1 MDRDRGRACGV
12 RDRCE
17 RDRAVRSAAAE
28 RNAGVGDHR
37 RVAGRGGH
45 GEAAGRCFDIADGE
59 RNRGRGGVFVGRLIR
74 HVRDGRQIVHRVDR
88 DVERVGGDAAV
99 GVGDLNRDRGRTR
112 SVGDRCER
120 DRAIGSA
127 AAQRDARIR
136 DHRRVAGSGGHG
148 EATGR
153 RFDIADGE
161 RNRGR
166 GCVFV
171 GGLVGNVRDGRQIV
185 DRIDRDVE
193 RVGGD
198 AAVGV
203 GDLDRDRGRAGRVG
217 DRCEGDRAVGAA
229 AAQRDAAVGD
239 HRRVA
244 GGGGDNEAGG
254 RCFEITD
261 GERNGGRRGIFVRG
275 LIGDVRDGGQI
286 VDRIDRDVERV
297 GGDASISVGDLDR
310 DRGRASGVRDGCERD
325 RAIRS
330 ATAERDAGVGD
341 HGRVAGR
348 GGDGEAAGGRF
359 DIADGEWN
367 GRRGGVFVGRLI
379 RHVRDGGQIVHRV
392 DRDVERVGG
401 DAAVGIGDLDR
412 DRRRTR
418 RIGNGASVIVRLV
431 PLPPSVMP
439 PLAITAVLLDVAVTT
454 RLAAGVSRSPT
465 VNGMA
470 AVEVS
475 SFVAWL
481 ATSEMVG
488 KSFDGSDDDIER
500 FRREAAVSICH
511 LQGDGGR
518 TDPLAAGVTVTV
530 RFAPLPPSTMFALGT
545 SDVLLEVA
553 VTVKLPA
560 AVSTSPTV
568 KARAEVAVSSL
579 MN

>member
-217 DRCEGDRAVGAA
+217 DRCERDRAVGAA

-297 GGDASISVGDLDR
+297 GGDAAISVGDLDR

-418 RIGNGASVIVRLV
+418 RIGNRCERDRAVGAAAAERDAAVGDHRRVAGRGGDNEAGGRCFEITDGERNGGRRGIFVCRLV
-431 PLPPSVMP
+431 GN
-439 PLAITAVLLDVAVTT
+439 I
-454 RLAAGVSRSPT
+454 G
-465 VNGMA
+465 NGWQ
-470 AVEVS
+470 VV
-475 SFVAWL
+475 
-481 ATSEMVG
+481 
-488 KSFDGSDDDIER
+488 DGSDDDIER

-518 TDPLAAGVTVTV
+518 TRSVGRWSDRDGSIRAAAAQHDV
-530 RFAPLPPSTMFALGT
+530 RVGN
-545 SDVLLEVA
+545 E
-553 VTVKLPA
+553 
-560 AVSTSPTV
+560 
-568 KARAEVAVSSL
+568 
-579 MN
+579 